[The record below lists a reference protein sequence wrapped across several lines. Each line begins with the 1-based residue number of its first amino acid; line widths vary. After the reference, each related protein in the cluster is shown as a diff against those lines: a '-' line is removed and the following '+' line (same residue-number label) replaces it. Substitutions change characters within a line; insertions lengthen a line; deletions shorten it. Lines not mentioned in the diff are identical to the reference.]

1 MKFPATLRYCWLLAR
16 RYLCEKLSICLSLK
30 LKSTKFK
37 HSECKTFERR
47 FSKITR
53 FNAKRYIITRRNK
66 RETGL
71 ILPRVLAQG
80 IDTIKLQ
87 SLGHRQTIRM
97 YKGRKFRAAL
107 IQSSR
112 AARLWTYRNHCL
124 WWLLRASL
132 KPGIELHVRDYDV
145 CVHIMH
151 PPPCALWHNITLET
165 RVEFSPVCKVS
176 GGISSAVP
184 HFFIFPGA

>member
-16 RYLCEKLSICLSLK
+16 RYLCERLSICLSLK

-66 RETGL
+66 RETGS

-97 YKGRKFRAAL
+97 YKGRKFRARLNPIVARRTIVDVPKSL
-107 IQSSR
+107 FMVAITGLFKAGHR
-112 AARLWTYRNHCL
+112 VACARLRCV
-124 WWLLRASL
+124 RAHNAPPRPVL
-132 KPGIELHVRDYDV
+132 YGI
-145 CVHIMH
+145 I
-151 PPPCALWHNITLET
+151 
-165 RVEFSPVCKVS
+165 
-176 GGISSAVP
+176 
-184 HFFIFPGA
+184 